1 VSYRQ
6 SPLRPRGG
14 GRRRSRG
21 PLILVVV
28 VVLAGAA
35 AAGYY
40 LYPRASKSPVKAGA
54 PGSSASSIS
63 PSASH
68 LPPTDA
74 LVQQFTQAWTKGNL
88 TTVPYLGGLTGADVQ
103 SAYTAI
109 VAPLHA
115 ISVAVTATAAQPTAD
130 DHVSQS
136 ALSVTWQLPGG
147 QVWTYQSSVNVNEV
161 DGSWLLAW
169 KPSVIQPALGAGDV
183 LQYTR
188 LAPTRATILDGA
200 GQPIITARPVVD
212 IGLEA
217 GNVVNVNTTANQMAA
232 ILGVNAAALATR
244 IRGSSADEFVDVITL
259 REPDFEK
266 VAAAINAIP
275 GVILRNL
282 TEPLSPSHDFA
293 RSLLGTVGPVTKE
306 IVDASNGRY
315 VSGDVGGLGGLE
327 KDFDASL
334 GGTPGFEIDAVHPA
348 SPPTVLHVQAAVAGT
363 SLNTTLDQQVEAAA
377 DAALG
382 SVTTQPSALVA
393 VRISTG
399 QVIAVA
405 NGPAGGGFD
414 TALLG
419 QIVPGSAF
427 KIVTTTALLE
437 QGFNVN
443 TSVPCLPQI
452 LVEGK
457 TFHNYEGEQLG
468 SVPFHTDFA
477 KSCNTAFISLSS
489 KVGGSTLPDTAK
501 SLGIGACWSLGT
513 PAFAGSVALPTDQ
526 VDLAATSF
534 GQGSTLVSPV
544 SLAVA
549 AATVARGSYIA
560 PQLVLNGT
568 PSSCAPPA
576 SAAAPLN
583 PTVVSHLHSLM
594 REVVT
599 SGTGAVLAKAP
610 GGLVMAKTGT
620 AEYGPGATPKTHAWL
635 VGYQGDIAFA
645 VYVQDGQSGGTVAAP
660 VALAF
665 LQNLAAS
672 QSASESPKAS
682 ASHASPKASAS
693 H

>member
-14 GRRRSRG
+14 GRRRSRA
-21 PLILVVV
+21 PLIGVLV
-28 VVLAGAA
+28 VVLA
-35 AAGYY
+35 AAGVAGFY
-40 LYPRASKSPVKAGA
+40 LYPRSSKGTAKAGA
-54 PGSSASSIS
+54 PGTSQSTSAS
-63 PSASH
+63 PSH

-74 LVQQFTQAWTKGNL
+74 LVQQFAQAWTKGNL
-88 TTVPYLGGLTGADVQ
+88 TSVPYLGGLTGADVQ
-103 SAYTAI
+103 GAYKTI

-115 ISVAVTATAAQPTAD
+115 LSVAVTAQPAQPTAD

-136 ALSVTWQLPGG
+136 ALTVTWQLPGD
-147 QVWTYQSSVNVNEV
+147 QVWTYPSSVNVNEV
-161 DGSWLLAW
+161 GGAWLLAW
-169 KPSVIQPALGAGDV
+169 KPSIIQPALGVGDV

-188 LAPTRATILDGA
+188 LAPTRATVLDGA

-232 ILGVNAAALATR
+232 ILGVNAAALAAR

-327 KDFDASL
+327 KDFDASI
-334 GGTPGFEIDAVHPA
+334 GGTPGFEIDAIHPA
-348 SPPTVLHVQAAVAGT
+348 APPTVVHVQQAVAGT
-363 SLNTTLDQQVEAAA
+363 SLKTTLDQQVEAAA
-377 DAALG
+377 DAAIG
-382 SVTTQPSALVA
+382 TITTQPSALVA
-393 VRISTG
+393 VRVSTG

-443 TSVPCLPQI
+443 TSVSCVPQI

-568 PSSCAPPA
+568 PSSCSPPA
-576 SAAAPLN
+576 SAPPPLSA
-583 PTVVSHLHSLM
+583 TVVSHLHSLM

-599 SGTGAVLAKAP
+599 TGTGTVLAKAP
-610 GGLVMAKTGT
+610 GGPVMAKTGT

-635 VGYQGDIAFA
+635 IGYQGDIAFA
-645 VYVQDGQSGGTVAAP
+645 VYVQDGQSGGSVAAP

-665 LQNLAAS
+665 LQKLAGS
-672 QSASESPKAS
+672 QSASANPKAS
-682 ASHASPKASAS
+682 ASH
-693 H
+693 

>member
-14 GRRRSRG
+14 GRRRSRA
-21 PLILVVV
+21 PLIVVLV
-28 VVLAGAA
+28 VVLA
-35 AAGYY
+35 AAGVAGFY
-40 LYPRASKSPVKAGA
+40 LYPRGSKGTAKAGA
-54 PGSSASSIS
+54 PGTPSQAASAS
-63 PSASH
+63 PTH
-68 LPPTDA
+68 LPPPDA
-74 LVQQFTQAWTKGNL
+74 LVQQFVQAWTKGNL

-103 SAYTAI
+103 GAYTTI
-109 VAPLHA
+109 VTPLHA
-115 ISVAVTATAAQPTAD
+115 LSVAVTAQPAQPTAD

-136 ALSVTWQLPGG
+136 ALTVTWQLPGD
-147 QVWTYQSSVNVNEV
+147 QVWTYQSSVKVNEV

-169 KPSVIQPALGAGDV
+169 NPSVIQPVLGVGDV

-188 LAPTRATILDGA
+188 LAPTRATIVDGA

-232 ILGVNAAALATR
+232 ILGVNAAALAAR
-244 IRGSSADEFVDVITL
+244 IRGSSADEFVDVLTL

-293 RSLLGTVGPVTKE
+293 RSLIGTVGPVTKE

-327 KDFDASL
+327 KDFDASI

-348 SPPTVLHVQAAVAGT
+348 APPTVVHVQVAVAGT
-363 SLNTTLDQQVEAAA
+363 SLKTTLDQQVEAAA
-377 DAALG
+377 DAALATI
-382 SVTTQPSALVA
+382 TTQPSALVA
-393 VRISTG
+393 VRVSTG

-443 TSVPCLPQI
+443 TSVACVPQI
-452 LVEGK
+452 VVEGK

-513 PAFAGSVALPTDQ
+513 PVFTGAVALPTDE

-568 PSSCAPPA
+568 PSGCSSPA
-576 SAAAPLN
+576 SAAPPLN
-583 PTVVSHLHSLM
+583 ATVVSHLHSLM

-599 SGTGAVLAKAP
+599 TGTGMVLAKAP
-610 GGLVMAKTGT
+610 GGPVMAKTGT

-645 VYVQDGQSGGTVAAP
+645 VFVQDGQSGGSVAAP

-665 LQNLAAS
+665 LQNLAGS
-672 QSASESPKAS
+672 QSAS
-682 ASHASPKASAS
+682 ASPKASAS

>member
-21 PLILVVV
+21 PLIVVLV
-28 VVLAGAA
+28 VVLAAA
-35 AAGYY
+35 AVAGFY
-40 LYPRASKSPVKAGA
+40 LYPRHTKNTAKAGT
-54 PGSSASSIS
+54 PGSSSQQSS
-63 PSASH
+63 SASASQ
-68 LPPTDA
+68 LPPPDA
-74 LVQQFTQAWTKGNL
+74 LVQQFVQAWSKGNL
-88 TTVPYLGGLTGADVQ
+88 TPVPYLGGLTGAEVQ
-103 SAYTAI
+103 SAYATI

-115 ISVAVTATAAQPTAD
+115 TSVVVTAQAAQPTAD
-130 DHVSQS
+130 DNVSQA
-136 ALSVTWQLPGG
+136 ALTVTWQLPGD
-147 QVWTYQSSVNVNEV
+147 QAWTYQSSVNVNNI
-161 DGSWLLAW
+161 DGTWLLAW
-169 KPSVIQPALGAGDV
+169 KPAVVQPSLGAGDV

-188 LAPTRATILDGA
+188 LSPTRASILDGA

-217 GNVVNVNTTANQMAA
+217 GKVVNPDTTAKEMST
-232 ILGVNAAALATR
+232 ILGVDAPSLATR
-244 IRGSSADEFVDVITL
+244 IRGSASDEFVDVITL
-259 REPDFEK
+259 RQPDFDK

-275 GVILRNL
+275 GVILRDL

-293 RSLLGTVGPVTKE
+293 RSLLGTVGPVTEE

-334 GGTPGFEIDAVHPA
+334 GGTPGFEIDAVHTA
-348 SPPTVLHVQAAVAGT
+348 APPTVVYKQQPVAGT
-363 SLNTTLDQQVEAAA
+363 PLQTTLDQQVEAAA

-382 SVTTQPSALVA
+382 SITTQPSALVA
-393 VRISTG
+393 VRVSTG

-489 KVGGSTLPDTAK
+489 KVGGSILPDTAK

-513 PAFAGSVALPTDQ
+513 PAFDGSVSLPTDQ

-560 PQLVLNGT
+560 PQLVLNGA
-568 PSSCAPPA
+568 PSSCTAPT

-583 PTVVSHLHSLM
+583 STVVSHLHSLM

-599 SGTGAVLAKAP
+599 SGTAEVLAKAP
-610 GGLVMAKTGT
+610 GAPVMAKTGT

-672 QSASESPKAS
+672 GSSASPQ
-682 ASHASPKASAS
+682 ASPS